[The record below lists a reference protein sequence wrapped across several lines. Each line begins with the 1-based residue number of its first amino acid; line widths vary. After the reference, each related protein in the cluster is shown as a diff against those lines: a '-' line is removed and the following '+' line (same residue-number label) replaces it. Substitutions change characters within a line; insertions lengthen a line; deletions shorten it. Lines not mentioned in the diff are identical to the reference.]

1 MVSLQPRCATFI
13 PNPADSTTGM
23 SFTAPNQ
30 VAWRLPIAFQIVFAL
45 IICCTIMS
53 LPESPRWLILK
64 GREDEAIDVLAAL
77 ADTSTDD
84 KFVRNEFEAIRDTVL
99 EQSKG
104 SFKDLFAMTR
114 DREFHRVVL
123 AYVNQMFQ
131 QISGKINPRA
141 RTLLPQNFSLLQG
154 THTAMQQAL

>member
-1 MVSLQPRCATFI
+1 
-13 PNPADSTTGM
+13 M

-45 IICCTIMS
+45 IICCTIMG

-64 GREDEAIDVLAAL
+64 GREDEALDVLAAL
-77 ADTSTDD
+77 ADQSSDD

-104 SFKDLFAMTR
+104 TFRDLFVMTK
-114 DREFHRVVL
+114 DRERHRVIL

-131 QISGKINPRA
+131 QISGKKLSSPLA
-141 RTLLPQNFSLLQG
+141 LSLLS
-154 THTAMQQAL
+154 